1 MFDKQKGLIQA
12 FESVFPGADH
22 RYCVRHMHNNLKN
35 TGFRGQAFKQIMWR
49 ATNSTTEGE
58 FLVRMEEMKVLN
70 ERAWEWFQNKPP
82 NQWSKAYFSEKAK
95 CDILLNNVCES
106 FNSNILAARDK
117 AIITMLEWIR
127 EYLVKRLVK
136 NRDKAETKWK
146 GKLCPRISKIL
157 ERNLEQVADYV
168 PIKSNRWSYQ
178 IRCFNGGQY
187 TVDLNQR
194 RCSCRAW
201 QLCGI
206 PCTHAICAI
215 LGEQLELEDFVH
227 DYYTVAMYKESYKFS
242 INGISYDTLWG
253 QSLFIPPLPPDFGI
267 KRVKG
272 RVSKKRRLE
281 DGEKQSKVKKR
292 GIYMRR
298 QQLTITCKK
307 CGGKGHNSKGC
318 GGKDSGMRILPK
330 RVDDGGNSEAPTMDE
345 GGNSEA
351 PTVKKTK
358 GKKKVNDGGTSV
370 APNMDD
376 GGNSEAPTMDDGVN
390 DTGSNDQFEIA
401 PPRHMEAEQN
411 DEITELLSNQQSGVT
426 TVKWYAPPPQLVP
439 GLTPHQ
445 HMQMGHVLLQPRV
458 QIRAPPPSSFRQ
470 YKPPRQG
477 RGTKKPEGN
486 KKIVVDGGIKFLDLS
501 SQGSNA
507 DPKGKKKV
515 TRK

>member
-70 ERAWEWFQNKPP
+70 EQAWEWFQNKPP

-253 QSLFIPPLPPDFGI
+253 QSLFILPLPPDFGI

-272 RVSKKRRLE
+272 
-281 DGEKQSKVKKR
+281 
-292 GIYMRR
+292 
-298 QQLTITCKK
+298 
-307 CGGKGHNSKGC
+307 
-318 GGKDSGMRILPK
+318 

-351 PTVKKTK
+351 PTV
-358 GKKKVNDGGTSV
+358 NDGGTSV

-376 GGNSEAPTMDDGVN
+376 GVNSEAPTMDDGVN